1 MLKICTKLIEEEG
14 WTDKWDDIG
23 KCPYTYKGNFQ
34 LAKELNLCYLKF
46 LLIYI
51 LFYINISFL
60 YIIPGTQW
68 IGYENPR
75 SLQIKM
81 DFIREKGY
89 GGAMTWAID
98 MDDFHGLCGPK
109 NALIQVLYDN
119 MANYI
124 VPDRQVE
131 TTPTVNK
138 IIGCTSYKH
147 LTFV

>member
-1 MLKICTKLIEEEG
+1 M
-14 WTDKWDDIG
+14 
-23 KCPYTYKGNFQ
+23 YF
-34 LAKELNLCYLKF
+34 
-46 LLIYI
+46 
-51 LFYINISFL
+51 
-60 YIIPGTQW
+60 IPGTQW

-75 SLQIKM
+75 SLQTKM

-109 NALIQVLYDN
+109 NALIQVLYNN

-138 IIGCTSYKH
+138 IIGCTFYKH
-147 LTFV
+147 LKFVYFQ